1 MGKTYQPIS
10 GADVA
15 MEVVEYPS
23 FADERAFHRLLVS
36 TSTDIVGEDAKDRIC
51 EKWGW
56 DKAEQS
62 EDVEGYIEYHM
73 RVAEIVFQDGERIRN
88 YDRDQ
93 IRPGA
98 IQDARVDF
106 IQGCQGRQNEP
117 QNGSTQALEMMA
129 SLLAQN
135 GTSKATTGSD

>member
-1 MGKTYQPIS
+1 MSKTYQPIA
-10 GADVA
+10 GADVS
-15 MEVVEYPS
+15 MEVIEYPS

-36 TSTDIVGEDAKDRIC
+36 ASTDIVDEQAKDRIC

-62 EDVEGYIEYHM
+62 EDVGGYIEYHM
-73 RVAEIVFQDGERIRN
+73 RVAEIVFEEGERIWE
-88 YDRDQ
+88 YDLDQ

-106 IQGCQGRQNEP
+106 IKGCQGRQSEQ
-117 QNGSTQALEMMA
+117 QNGSMQALQVMA
-129 SLLAQN
+129 SLLGQN
-135 GTSKATTGSD
+135 EATRATTASD

>member
-1 MGKTYQPIS
+1 MSKTYQPIS

-15 MEVVEYPS
+15 MKVLEYPS

-36 TSTDIVGEDAKDRIC
+36 TSTDIVGEDAKNRIC

-56 DKAEQS
+56 DKAEKS

-106 IQGCQGRQNEP
+106 IQGCQGRQSE
-117 QNGSTQALEMMA
+117 QHGGSAQDFKKVL

-135 GTSKATTGSD
+135 GMSKATTDSD

>member
-1 MGKTYQPIS
+1 
-10 GADVA
+10 

-36 TSTDIVGEDAKDRIC
+36 ASTDLVDEEAKDRIC

-56 DKAEQS
+56 DEAEKS
-62 EDVEGYIEYHM
+62 EDVDGYIEYHM
-73 RVAEIVFQDGERIRN
+73 RVAEVIFKDGERIQN

-106 IQGCQGRQNEP
+106 IKGCQGRQNGP
-117 QNGSTQALEMMA
+117 QGDSTQALQMMA

-135 GTSKATTGSD
+135 GMSKATTESD

>member
-1 MGKTYQPIS
+1 
-10 GADVA
+10 
-15 MEVVEYPS
+15 MEVVQYPS

-36 TSTDIVGEDAKDRIC
+36 ASTDLVEEKVKDRIC

-56 DKAEQS
+56 DEEEKS

-73 RVAEIVFQDGERIRN
+73 RVAEIVFQDGERIRK

-106 IQGCQGRQNEP
+106 IKGCQGRQSEQ
-117 QNGSTQALEMMA
+117 QNGSMQALQVMA
-129 SLLAQN
+129 SLLGQN
-135 GTSKATTGSD
+135 GATRATTASD